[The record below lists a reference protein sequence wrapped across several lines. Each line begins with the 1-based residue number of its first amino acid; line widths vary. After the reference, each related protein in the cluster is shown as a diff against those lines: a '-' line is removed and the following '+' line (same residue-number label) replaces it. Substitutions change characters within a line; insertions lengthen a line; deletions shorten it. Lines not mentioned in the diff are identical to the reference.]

1 MAARGGARKAM
12 TREYPFVFL
21 DDSRPG
27 SEKQI
32 LYADPARIISTA
44 NPDELVS
51 AFGEIDSAVKNGFH
65 AAGYFSYELGY
76 YLEPHLSAIAPAARV
91 EPLLWFG
98 LFRERRIF
106 SPKEGERWLKETE
119 RGRAY
124 AGPLQFA
131 ADEESYAEKFRV
143 AQAYIQAGDVYQIN
157 LTFPG
162 HFHFCGDPLAL
173 YARLRKRALAGQ
185 GAFVFDG
192 TRNILSLS
200 PELFFKIGNK
210 KITAMPMKGTAPR
223 ADDSVADAHLRENLA
238 QNKKDRAEN
247 LMIVD
252 LIRNDLGRLAKV
264 GTVHASNLFAV
275 ETYPT
280 VHQMVSTVSADLQDN
295 VTVDSLLRAV
305 FPCGSVTGAPK
316 IRAMEIIRELESM
329 PRGVYCGAIGAF
341 SPDST
346 ATFNVAIRTITISEN
361 NGVLGVGSAI
371 VADSTSSA
379 EYDECL
385 LKARYFAEERSSI
398 GLIETLRYQPSK
410 GFLRVDRHLARLE
423 SGAAS
428 LGISL
433 DKKAAL
439 KAMGAAVQNST
450 VDLRVRLQLLEDG
463 RLEVAAQALEVPAPD
478 AVWKYVV
485 SEHFV
490 QSEDMLAR
498 HKTNWR
504 DLYNSERAKWSD
516 RGVDEVLFLN
526 QRGEI
531 AEASASNVFANV
543 GGTLVTPPL
552 SCGALD
558 GCLRQELIEGGDCV
572 ERVLRLEDLERA
584 DALYF
589 GNSVRGLVRAE
600 AHPRD

>member
-1 MAARGGARKAM
+1 MAALGGARKAM
-12 TREYPFVFL
+12 TRESPFVFL
-21 DDSRPG
+21 DDARPG

-32 LYADPARIISTA
+32 LYADPDRIISTV
-44 NPDELVS
+44 NPNELVS
-51 AFGEIDSAVKNGFH
+51 AFREIDNAVQNGFH

-76 YLEPHLSAIAPAARV
+76 FLEPHLSAIAPIARD

-98 LFRERRIF
+98 LFREKRIF
-106 SPKEGERWLKETE
+106 SPEEAAHWLKKSE

-131 ADEESYAEKFRV
+131 VDEESYAEKFRV

-200 PELFFKIGNK
+200 PELFFKIGNNQ
-210 KITAMPMKGTAPR
+210 ITAMPMKGTAPR
-223 ADDSVADAHLRENLA
+223 ADDSVTDARLRESLA
-238 QNKKDRAEN
+238 QNEKDRAEN

-264 GTVHASNLFAV
+264 GSVHAGNLFAV
-275 ETYPT
+275 ESYPT
-280 VHQMVSTVSADLQDN
+280 VHQMVSTVSADLRDD
-295 VTVDSLLRAV
+295 VGIESLLRAV

-316 IRAMEIIRELESM
+316 IRAMEIIQELETRS
-329 PRGVYCGAIGAF
+329 RGVYCGAVGAF

-346 ATFNVAIRTITISEN
+346 ASFNVAIRTITISQN
-361 NGVLGVGSAI
+361 RGVLSVGSAV
-371 VADSTSSA
+371 VADSTSRA

-385 LKARYFAEERSSI
+385 LKARFFAKDRSSI
-398 GLIETLRYQPSK
+398 GLIETLRYEPNQ
-410 GFLRVDRHLARLE
+410 GFLRVEFHLARLE
-423 SGAAS
+423 AGAAS
-428 LGISL
+428 LDISV
-433 DKKAAL
+433 DKGVVL
-439 KAMGAAVQNST
+439 KAMEAAVQNST
-450 VDLRVRLQLLEDG
+450 VDLRVRLQLMEDG
-463 RLEVAAQALEVPAPD
+463 RLEVTTQPLEVPATD
-478 AVWKYVV
+478 AVWTYVV

-504 DLYNSERAKWSD
+504 DLYDSERSKWND

-526 QRGEI
+526 ERGEI

-543 GGTLVTPPL
+543 DGRLVTPPL
-552 SCGALD
+552 SSGALD
-558 GCLRQELIEGGDCV
+558 GCLRRSLIEGGNCV
-572 ERVLRLEDLERA
+572 ESVLRLGDLEHA

-589 GNSVRGLVRAE
+589 GNSVRGLVLGK
-600 AHPRD
+600 AHPRG

>member
-1 MAARGGARKAM
+1 
-12 TREYPFVFL
+12 
-21 DDSRPG
+21 
-27 SEKQI
+27 
-32 LYADPARIISTA
+32 
-44 NPDELVS
+44 
-51 AFGEIDSAVKNGFH
+51 
-65 AAGYFSYELGY
+65 
-76 YLEPHLSAIAPAARV
+76 
-91 EPLLWFG
+91 
-98 LFRERRIF
+98 
-106 SPKEGERWLKETE
+106 
-119 RGRAY
+119 
-124 AGPLQFA
+124 
-131 ADEESYAEKFRV
+131 
-143 AQAYIQAGDVYQIN
+143 
-157 LTFPG
+157 
-162 HFHFCGDPLAL
+162 
-173 YARLRKRALAGQ
+173 
-185 GAFVFDG
+185 
-192 TRNILSLS
+192 
-200 PELFFKIGNK
+200 
-210 KITAMPMKGTAPR
+210 
-223 ADDSVADAHLRENLA
+223 
-238 QNKKDRAEN
+238 
-247 LMIVD
+247 
-252 LIRNDLGRLAKV
+252 
-264 GTVHASNLFAV
+264 
-275 ETYPT
+275 
-280 VHQMVSTVSADLQDN
+280 
-295 VTVDSLLRAV
+295 
-305 FPCGSVTGAPK
+305 
-316 IRAMEIIRELESM
+316 MEIIRELESM

-428 LGISL
+428 LDISL

-439 KAMGAAVQNST
+439 KAMEAAVQNST